1 MIKRLKCC
9 YNTANLPKTHINYKS
24 EDFKVNDGAVLVFG
38 NFKVNTDEVHVVFL
52 EAVQKNKAS
61 E

>member
-1 MIKRLKCC
+1 M
-9 YNTANLPKTHINYKS
+9 ANLPKTLINRKS
-24 EDFKVNDGAVLVFG
+24 KNFKVH
-38 NFKVNTDEVHVVFL
+38 VNTDEVHVVFL